1 MSELVRVAGARRT
14 IEETYQTAKNEAG
27 PDLGRLPAAPGGLA
41 CRAGTGL
48 VHVRARCRLLPE
60 RPAPSSAARADP
72 AVVQPG
78 TRLRLARAH
87 AAASA
92 DTGLALDA
100 RVDVVSGIA
109 PALDDR
115 CAPVGRLH
123 AVLAPEPLP
132 ELDPFAD
139 ARIGVGTAGP
149 AIEAARS
156 WQAARTAPRFTGP
169 LPSRAPNSSG
179 ACRWSPTGLP
189 RSWLRS
195 PT

>member
-1 MSELVRVAGARRT
+1 V
-14 IEETYQTAKNEAG
+14 
-27 PDLGRLPAAPGGLA
+27 
-41 CRAGTGL
+41 
-48 VHVRARCRLLPE
+48 
-60 RPAPSSAARADP
+60 ARADP

-109 PALDDR
+109 PALDGR

-156 WQAARTAPRFTGP
+156 WQAARTALRLTGPSAVTRSEQLGGLSLLADRLTAELAQVADLTALDRLVAGPGGSDPTKSCTRSAPAIRPARPLSRFTAATDAE
-169 LPSRAPNSSG
+169 RAL
-179 ACRWSPTGLP
+179 ALLLRHLRDSPI
-189 RSWLRS
+189 
-195 PT
+195 